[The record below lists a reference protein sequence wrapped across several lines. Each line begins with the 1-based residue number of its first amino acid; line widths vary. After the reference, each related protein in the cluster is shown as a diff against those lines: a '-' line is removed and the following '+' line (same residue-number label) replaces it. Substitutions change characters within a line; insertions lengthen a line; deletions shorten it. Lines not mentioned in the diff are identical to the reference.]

1 VRVITNSPDETKKIG
16 FKFGKLL
23 KPGQTV
29 CLYGDLGAGKTTFV
43 KGIAKALGI
52 KERDIMSASFT
63 IISEH
68 EAEIPLY
75 HIDLY
80 RIEKGADMDTIGIY
94 DYIGGNGIAVIEW
107 AEKIDIEDSIKV
119 NINLVSKD
127 KREII
132 IEGINEKDWN
142 NM

>member
-1 VRVITNSPDETKKIG
+1 MRVITNSPDETKKIG